1 MIKSILKWALG
12 IIGAAAIGSGVVH
25 AVKMG
30 TDENYRTHINAAWGI
45 EQTVEDE
52 NPEDELPGDETTGDE
67 NGDSTTGDETTNG
80 AEDEGT
86 TDVPTQPSTGE
97 DESDIPTA

>member
-12 IIGAAAIGSGVVH
+12 IIGAAAIGLGVVH

-52 NPEDELPGDETTGDE
+52 DAEGPGEEVQYPEDE
-67 NGDSTTGDETTNG
+67 NGDDVIDVPVTGGEGTTAPHPGLDEPIEDETT
-80 AEDEGT
+80 EE
-86 TDVPTQPSTGE
+86 
-97 DESDIPTA
+97 